1 MGQTPVPFICVN
13 VYYETFIMKL
23 GESDTESVKEM
34 KPNSAARD
42 VAFLQARLQDLMGK
56 LKALKKEKEAVEV
69 NANNARAQHV
79 ER

>member
-1 MGQTPVPFICVN
+1 
-13 VYYETFIMKL
+13 MKL

-79 ER
+79 EK